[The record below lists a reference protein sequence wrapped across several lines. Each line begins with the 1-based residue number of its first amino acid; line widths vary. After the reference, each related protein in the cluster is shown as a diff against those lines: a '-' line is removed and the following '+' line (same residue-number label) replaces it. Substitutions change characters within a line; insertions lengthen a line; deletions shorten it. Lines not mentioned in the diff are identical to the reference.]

1 MKYSKN
7 FINSIYI
14 ISFICFIISCNDTQQ
29 ENSLEI
35 QHGIVFSEIGKY
47 GGWPANNGIWSWD
60 NEILVG
66 FVQADYKEVSGSM
79 HTYDRS
85 TTKNMYARSKDGG
98 LTWSIE
104 DAYKDQATES
114 QILQQSMP
122 DFTNPDF
129 AMVFQRSENDN
140 KVTNFYYSNNR
151 GADWNGPYLFPDLNT
166 GGVESR
172 TDYII
177 DGQQEMNV
185 FITVAKSNKEEG
197 RVALARTIDGGVNWE
212 IVSWV
217 GPEPEG
223 FDIMPSSLRLSPT
236 ELITTVRSRTADGQ
250 DLITA
255 YASNDNGVTWEKL
268 KNPVADTGKGGS
280 PSALLKLQNGRLV
293 LGYTYRSNYG
303 SRVNIRFSSDNGR
316 TWSDEI
322 MLRGGDGANRDCGYP
337 RMVQRPDGKVVMIYY
352 WNNVNQEGTAPYRY
366 IASTIFD
373 PDQWK

>member
-1 MKYSKN
+1 
-7 FINSIYI
+7 
-14 ISFICFIISCNDTQQ
+14 
-29 ENSLEI
+29 
-35 QHGIVFSEIGKY
+35 
-47 GGWPANNGIWSWD
+47 
-60 NEILVG
+60 
-66 FVQADYKEVSGSM
+66 
-79 HTYDRS
+79 
-85 TTKNMYARSKDGG
+85 
-98 LTWSIE
+98 
-104 DAYKDQATES
+104 
-114 QILQQSMP
+114 MP